1 MVEQALGESGIDA
14 RIGVA
19 LNRNR
24 PGPPVELANEGH
36 GHASVTRRSLKE

>member
-1 MVEQALGESGIDA
+1 MGESGIDA

-36 GHASVTRRSLKE
+36 GDATVTQRSLKQ